1 MTATVNGQIFR
12 GVLFS
17 PVSPKTRPSNPISSF
32 FFRVLIYFLDQGPAM
47 VSRGIVL
54 GQSASSPMAH
64 VAVTRPCPKLIHA
77 EPSLF
82 KPSQQAI
89 AFPVPESGQAYRQTV
104 IARPSPVV
112 RSITPA
118 HPKLRTDLQGVVLT
132 LGGPGSSHGG
142 L

>member
-1 MTATVNGQIFR
+1 
-12 GVLFS
+12 
-17 PVSPKTRPSNPISSF
+17 
-32 FFRVLIYFLDQGPAM
+32 M

-54 GQSASSPMAH
+54 GQGASSPVSH

-77 EPSLF
+77 EPSIF
-82 KPSQQAI
+82 KPSQQAM
-89 AFPVPESGQAYRQTV
+89 AFSVPVLEPGQAYRQSMV
-104 IARPSPVV
+104 ARPSPVV

-142 L
+142 Q